1 MPASLDQYMNPQP
14 GGIGPG
20 TLLGLGAQ
28 ASAYDYFLLRG
39 RAFSRV
45 ATEGVPQG
53 IFGLRGVGGR
63 LLRAASRN
71 YGPGAQRI
79 MAPLRPAIGRT
90 GAFLRGTGA
99 QFGRFAGP
107 RGPWMGGPG
116 SLLTESTATAIR
128 GRVQAL
134 PLIESFRGM
143 RSPEVRGILEGVRTR
158 AGGRL
163 AAGEA
168 ALVGR
173 GISRAAIFSGVGR
186 IAGGVLPVV
195 NALLLGK
202 LAVDIAGAA
211 GMAMGRTL
219 GAVTATV
226 PQMVAGIRETEF
238 GGPLDAFQYSAAIT
252 ERQRALA
259 AIQGSSMNARTFF
272 GNEAQLYS
280 DSY

>member
-1 MPASLDQYMNPQP
+1 MPLLDQYQNPQP

-39 RAFSRV
+39 RAFGRV
-45 ATEGVPQG
+45 ATEGIPQG

-63 LLRAASRN
+63 ILRAASRT

-79 MAPLRPAIGRT
+79 MAPLRPALGRT

-107 RGPWMGGPG
+107 RGPWLGGPG
-116 SLLTESTATAIR
+116 SLLTESTVTAIR
-128 GRVQAL
+128 GRVQAV
-134 PLIESFRGM
+134 PLIQSFRGM
-143 RSPEVRGILEGVRTR
+143 RSPEARGILEGVRTR

-168 ALVGR
+168 AIVGR
-173 GISRAAIFSGVGR
+173 GISRAAIFSGIGR
-186 IAGGVLPVV
+186 VAGGVLPVV

-211 GMAMGRTL
+211 GTAIGRTL
-219 GAVTATV
+219 GAVTAAI
-226 PQMVAGIRETEF
+226 PQVVAGIRETEF
-238 GGPLDAFQYSAAIT
+238 GGTVEAFQYGAAIT

-259 AIQGSSMNARTFF
+259 AIQASSMNARTFF

>member
-1 MPASLDQYMNPQP
+1 MPATLDQYSNPQP

-20 TLLGLGAQ
+20 TLLGMGAQ
-28 ASAYDYFLLRG
+28 ASAYDYFMLRG
-39 RAFSRV
+39 GRFSQL
-45 ATEGVPQG
+45 ATQGVPQG
-53 IFGLRGVGGR
+53 VFGLRAVGGR
-63 LLRAASRN
+63 MLRAASRT
-71 YGPGAQRI
+71 YSPAVQAAMG
-79 MAPLRPAIGRT
+79 PLRTPLGRT

-99 QFGRFAGP
+99 NVGRF
-107 RGPWMGGPG
+107 G
-116 SLLTESTATAIR
+116 SPLLAESTVTAIR
-128 GRVQAL
+128 GRVQSL

-143 RSPEVRGILEGVRTR
+143 RSPEMRGILEGVRTR

-173 GISRAAIFSGVGR
+173 GVSRAAIFSGVGR
-186 IAGGVLPVV
+186 IAGGVLPVI

-211 GMAMGRTL
+211 GTAIGRSL
-219 GAVTATV
+219 GAVTASI
-226 PQMVAGIRETEF
+226 PRMVAGVRETEF
-238 GGPLDAFQYSAAIT
+238 GGSMEAFQFRAAVT

-259 AIQGSSMNARTFF
+259 AIQGSSINARTLF
-272 GNEAQLYS
+272 GNEGQLYS